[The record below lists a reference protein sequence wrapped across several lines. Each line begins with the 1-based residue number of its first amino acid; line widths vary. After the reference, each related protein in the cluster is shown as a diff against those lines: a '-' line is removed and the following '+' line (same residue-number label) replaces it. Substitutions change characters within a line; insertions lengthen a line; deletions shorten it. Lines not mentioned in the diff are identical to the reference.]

1 MSISDNADLVK
12 RQHAELGLTFS
23 VLSAGGLRGSF
34 GVTSTPKIIVLDGS
48 NIIRG
53 EYLGWAWGGET
64 AREIEEELRHWL
76 PTGLALPPV
85 PQPVH

>member
-1 MSISDNADLVK
+1 MVGMSISDNADLVK
-12 RQHAELGLTFS
+12 RQHAELGLTFP

-34 GVTSTPKIIVLDGS
+34 GVASTPKVVLLDGG

-64 AREIEEELRHWL
+64 APSWRKS
-76 PTGLALPPV
+76 
-85 PQPVH
+85 